1 MPLIGTGKPLKSTPF
16 WDDLGINILDTV
28 TLFRYSGLAMKQP
41 KTLQAAIIFYSDLDN
56 CLNHLVAQ
64 RWPNGVECPTCGSK
78 DVKFIPTRRIWECK
92 TKHPKKQFSIKIG
105 TIFEDSPIGLDK
117 WLTAAWMVANC
128 KNGVSSYEIH
138 RAIGVTQKTAWFMLH
153 RIRLAM
159 QDEDAGKFQGHVEV
173 DETFIG
179 GKARFMHKKQRAKM
193 TQPGMPKGGANKVI
207 VGGVL
212 ERGGKVRTQILEN
225 RERQTL
231 QGLVRDNVEFGS
243 QLSTDDCHSYWGLD
257 KEYAHGIVDH
267 AKEYVNGQ
275 IHTNGL
281 ENFWSLVKRGLKG
294 TYISVEPFHL
304 FRYLDEQVFRY
315 NNRATKK
322 KFISD
327 YDRFSMVTDCIL
339 GKRITYEQ
347 LIGRATQL
355 QFGAE
360 AN

>member
-1 MPLIGTGKPLKSTPF
+1 
-16 WDDLGINILDTV
+16 
-28 TLFRYSGLAMKQP
+28 MKQP
-41 KTLQAAIIFYSDLDN
+41 KTLQAAIIFYADPDN

-92 TKHPKKQFSIKIG
+92 SKHAKKQFSIKVG

-128 KNGVSSYEIH
+128 KNGISSYEIH

-159 QDEDAGKFQGHVEV
+159 QDEDGGKLSGHVEV

-179 GKARFMHKKQRAKM
+179 GKARFMHKDKRAKASA
-193 TQPGMPKGGANKVI
+193 PGFPKGMSNKVT
-207 VGGVL
+207 VAGFKK
-212 ERGGKVRTQILEN
+212 RGDDGKVRTLIIEN
-225 RERQTL
+225 REKSTMHKM
-231 QGLVRDNVEFGS
+231 VKDNVECGS

-275 IHTNGL
+275 VHTNGL
-281 ENFWSLVKRGLKG
+281 ENFWSLLKRGLKG

-322 KFISD
+322 KSISD
-327 YDRFSMVTDCIL
+327 FDRFAMVTDNLL
-339 GKRITYEQ
+339 GKRVTYQQ
-347 LIGRATQL
+347 LIGR
-355 QFGAE
+355 GIEE
-360 AN
+360 AQAN